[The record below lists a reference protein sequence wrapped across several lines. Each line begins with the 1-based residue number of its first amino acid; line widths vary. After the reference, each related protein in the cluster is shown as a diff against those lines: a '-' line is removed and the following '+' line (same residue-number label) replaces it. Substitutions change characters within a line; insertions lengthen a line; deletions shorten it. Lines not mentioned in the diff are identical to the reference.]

1 MTDTT
6 DIAHF
11 QMEAEVRQIKIQLRL
26 ESDFHSASLFVFSSD
41 LFHLHVLF
49 LYHRYLPDYYM
60 FFSCLQVLH
69 TLHRFSPTEYR

>member
-26 ESDFHSASLFVFSSD
+26 ESDFHSASLFVFSIMSGFRVMLMNID
-41 LFHLHVLF
+41 TLELN
-49 LYHRYLPDYYM
+49 RLPIE
-60 FFSCLQVLH
+60 Q
-69 TLHRFSPTEYR
+69 